1 MDLSSSPG
9 PHSIFTIL
17 IERNP
22 GDEVDLDR
30 DFSNARKFNSEIV
43 KRKIFLGNILNQ
55 KLIKF
60 VRRMEIY
67 ADIYGDKR
75 I

>member
-22 GDEVDLDR
+22 GDEVDLDG

-43 KRKIFLGNILNQ
+43 KRKMFFRQ
-55 KLIKF
+55 HPEP
-60 VRRMEIY
+60 EIN
-67 ADIYGDKR
+67 KVC
-75 I
+75 